1 MNKQISANDFLTVIV
16 RKDLKAGYKVAQ
28 SCHAVADFAIS
39 HGEEFKEWQFKSN
52 YLCCLEASQ
61 FKIEKTISKL
71 DELKI
76 KYNVFEEPDIGN
88 QVTAIA
94 VEALPRELHKKL
106 FKNFKL
112 SLS

>member
-1 MNKQISANDFLTVIV
+1 
-16 RKDLKAGYKVAQ
+16 
-28 SCHAVADFAIS
+28 
-39 HGEEFKEWQFKSN
+39 
-52 YLCCLEASQ
+52 LEASQ
-61 FKIEKTISKL
+61 FKIETTISKL

-76 KYNVFEEPDIGN
+76 KYHVFFEPDIGN
-88 QVTAIA
+88 QMTAIA

>member
-1 MNKQISANDFLTVIV
+1 MKQINNDDFLTVIV
-16 RKDLKAGYKVAQ
+16 RKDLKEGYKLVQ
-28 SCHAVADFAIS
+28 SCHAVADFAAR
-39 HGEEFKEWQFKSN
+39 HNEEFNEWQFKSN

-61 FKIEKTISKL
+61 LQIDKTISKL

-76 KYNVFEEPDIGN
+76 KYSVFLEPDIGN
-88 QVTAIA
+88 EMTAIA
-94 VEALPRELHKKL
+94 IEAIPRQQHKQL

>member
-1 MNKQISANDFLTVIV
+1 MKQINSNSFLTVIV
-16 RKDLKAGYKVAQ
+16 RKDLSPGYKVAQ
-28 SCHAVADFAIS
+28 SCHAVADFAVEHDI
-39 HGEEFKEWQFKSN
+39 EFKEWQFKSN

-61 FKIEKTISKL
+61 FQIEKTINKL

-76 KYNVFEEPDIGN
+76 KYSVFLEPDIGN
-88 QVTAIA
+88 KLTAIA
-94 VEALPRELHKKL
+94 VEAIPRELHKKL